1 MLFSNIV
8 SFFLLEFIVLLSSLL
23 FLGFVGAREFSSWL
37 VLFWEVLPPCIL
49 SCLPMWMVAIQ
60 RDIFLRYKIGLL
72 RLKTLFIP
80 LGIYPFGARPP
91 ARGDFFGVLHS
102 VSLWTDLPG
111 SSLLVLT
118 SAARWRFKM
127 ADQDT
132 CHRWRKC
139 HGGQGRLN
147 VPGEGGVRGG
157 SLEPVFL
164 AQIIGK
170 IPV

>member
-37 VLFWEVLPPCIL
+37 VLSLEVLPPCIL

-91 ARGDFFGVLHS
+91 ARGDFFGVPHS
-102 VSLWTDLPG
+102 VSLSELICRLSPTTSSPPHQVADSKWRTRSQSVMATRTLSVMATRTLSVMVTRTG
-111 SSLLVLT
+111 SMPL
-118 SAARWRFKM
+118 
-127 ADQDT
+127 
-132 CHRWRKC
+132 
-139 HGGQGRLN
+139 G
-147 VPGEGGVRGG
+147 RGG
-157 SLEPVFL
+157 
-164 AQIIGK
+164 
-170 IPV
+170 